1 MVLNDPRVLWQN
13 TCCLTSSATEN
24 CLLFLAVV
32 EDDDGEWD
40 DDWDDQSVDVYQGE
54 EGAEASGQGSHG
66 PSVMISL
73 NKWVPILSA
82 KL

>member
-1 MVLNDPRVLWQN
+1 MLKEFCAEKLANVPEQML
-13 TCCLTSSATEN
+13 TEN

-40 DDWDDQSVDVYQGE
+40 DDWDDQSVDVYRGDE
-54 EGAEASGQGSHG
+54 EGAGASGQGSHG

-73 NKWVPILSA
+73 NK
-82 KL
+82 